1 MEVEVFEER
10 QAQFFSGKDPAN
22 CYRAAFPHCC
32 GPGAE
37 SGTEQLEQAV
47 AAYQQALKC
56 STAIPPQP
64 TSQSLGRVWPGP
76 RSCVLRAIGYKHAL
90 NNAATSRAEIIGPG
104 NGSLPPSQRT
114 VQKWF
119 NTAAFTAPPPLEWGD
134 AARNSLQGPA
144 TKELDLSL
152 FKNFRF
158 HALPSRRCG
167 RATSP
172 VPVQSTGGQQRAAVG

>member
-1 MEVEVFEER
+1 MRLDSAAKRSVSLPRRLCTCLQTVPGSEISALISARRLRSQRRTSWSFGR
-10 QAQFFSGKDPAN
+10 PAQRK
-22 CYRAAFPHCC
+22 RAAR
-32 GPGAE
+32 
-37 SGTEQLEQAV
+37 T
-47 AAYQQALKC
+47 
-56 STAIPPQP
+56 
-64 TSQSLGRVWPGP
+64 
-76 RSCVLRAIGYKHAL
+76 RAPSIGYKHAL

-144 TKELDLSL
+144 TKELDVSL